1 MGITVQK
8 IDSNDKEEEYKS
20 LRISLTLYYT
30 LIVFMSNLIMFIL
43 MTYNFGIILS
53 VILGNVVGY
62 GLFFNQC
69 NNVNIHK
76 NVELKV

>member
-69 NNVNIHK
+69 NNVNINK